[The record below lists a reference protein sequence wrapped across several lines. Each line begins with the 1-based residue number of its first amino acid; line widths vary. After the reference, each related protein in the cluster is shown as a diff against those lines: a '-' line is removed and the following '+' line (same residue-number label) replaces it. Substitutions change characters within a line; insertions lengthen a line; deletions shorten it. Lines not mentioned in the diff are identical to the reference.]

1 LNSQA
6 TFSGKI
12 EKTDIDLI
20 MGRPLPDNTCCNF
33 NGVLDDVRIYSYALS
48 EKEIKNIADETT
60 FVDDLEMSTIP
71 TAYCLQQNY
80 PNPFNMHT
88 TISYHLKEAG
98 YTTIEMYDLLGQQVR
113 SLINAE
119 QTAGIHQ
126 IHWDGK
132 NESGEPVASGLYLYK
147 MKTNDFVAM
156 KKLML
161 LK

>member
-1 LNSQA
+1 
-6 TFSGKI
+6 
-12 EKTDIDLI
+12 
-20 MGRPLPDNTCCNF
+20 
-33 NGVLDDVRIYSYALS
+33 
-48 EKEIKNIADETT
+48 
-60 FVDDLEMSTIP
+60 
-71 TAYCLQQNY
+71 
-80 PNPFNMHT
+80 
-88 TISYHLKEAG
+88 
-98 YTTIEMYDLLGQQVR
+98 MYDLLGQQVR

-119 QTAGIHQ
+119 QTTGIHQ